1 MSLNGFNHLHMRT
14 ATMTEFTNRI
24 AAAASALALSL
35 ALIAG
40 TVNVPQ
46 ASNAPAAQVQGLI

>member
-1 MSLNGFNHLHMRT
+1 MT
-14 ATMTEFTNRI
+14 AFANRI
-24 AAAASALALSL
+24 AAAASAFVLSL

-46 ASNAPAAQVQGLI
+46 ASPAPAAQVQGLI

>member
-1 MSLNGFNHLHMRT
+1 M
-14 ATMTEFTNRI
+14 TMTEFTNRI
-24 AAAASALALSL
+24 AAAASAFALSL

-46 ASNAPAAQVQGLI
+46 ANNAPAAQVQGLI

>member
-1 MSLNGFNHLHMRT
+1 
-14 ATMTEFTNRI
+14 MTEFTNRI
-24 AAAASALALSL
+24 AAAASAFALSL

-46 ASNAPAAQVQGLI
+46 TSNAPAAQVQGLI